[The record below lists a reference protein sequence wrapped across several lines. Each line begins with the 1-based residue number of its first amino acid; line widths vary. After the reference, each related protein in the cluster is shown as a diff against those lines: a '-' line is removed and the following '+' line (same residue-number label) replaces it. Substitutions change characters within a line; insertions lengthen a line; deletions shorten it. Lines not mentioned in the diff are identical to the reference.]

1 MPKASI
7 QDAPAGLCSR
17 QQEPDHGKNKAVQQ
31 PNRATNKADS
41 KKKSKKSWQA
51 HRRHGLHWS
60 SGRKT
65 IVKGHHHDG
74 CGQSTP
80 AKRKW
85 KVGVDNCAET

>member
-41 KKKSKKSWQA
+41 KKKVKNPG
-51 HRRHGLHWS
+51 RRTDGMDFIGLQ
-60 SGRKT
+60 
-65 IVKGHHHDG
+65 V
-74 CGQSTP
+74 
-80 AKRKW
+80 AKL
-85 KVGVDNCAET
+85 

>member
-41 KKKSKKSWQA
+41 KKKKKILAGAPTAWTSLVFRSQNYSE
-51 HRRHGLHWS
+51 RS
-60 SGRKT
+60 
-65 IVKGHHHDG
+65 
-74 CGQSTP
+74 P
-80 AKRKW
+80 P
-85 KVGVDNCAET
+85 